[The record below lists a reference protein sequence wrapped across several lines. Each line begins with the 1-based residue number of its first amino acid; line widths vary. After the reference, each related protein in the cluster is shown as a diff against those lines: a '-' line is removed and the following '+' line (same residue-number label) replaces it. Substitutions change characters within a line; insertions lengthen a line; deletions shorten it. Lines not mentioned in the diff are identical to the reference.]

1 MSSEAALRTLIA
13 AGELRPDLF
22 ELLGNDG
29 LTTDIL
35 LTAPGLMEHYD
46 GWNTLVRTPGYRLSK
61 EQAFEH
67 LRATLDQ
74 FKRAIDRLPHSASWE
89 QRLRIW
95 MKAFEEGVAE
105 VRHFQRHPVHS
116 RLISMPSSSVIPQT
130 PLSPRL
136 ASLET
141 ELRVELQGAEHY
153 RAREWFGRLYG
164 EALDISDE
172 VAAALRES
180 WAGGWIT
187 PEEAYYFVLSEYFRD
202 VISPESLEGDD
213 NPLLEHLTEFQ
224 VEAYTYAKNILARY
238 GGVFLADVVGL
249 GKTFIAMALLAHL
262 QRRYGEHAVVI
273 APPAVLPAW
282 ETLARDFRVELALLS
297 IGKLEDLERYSDRE
311 VVVIDESHN
320 FRNRGTQREETINK
334 WLRPEKAAASHRKM
348 ILLSATPQNNSAHD
362 IEQQL
367 RLFPD
372 NCSPLPYPRGSE
384 GRAGF
389 FRQVVAGHASL
400 IDLLQH
406 VVVRRTRNYIKTEY
420 PDAKLRV
427 RLGPGQYEEKTLRF
441 PTRVSGEAQC
451 LRYSIDQA
459 YGGDFFQTLLD
470 AIGTMRYPLQGLGVY
485 VAKGRENDDRL
496 SGLRRSGAS
505 VRGLFRILLFKRL
518 ESSVHA
524 LYATLR
530 RLVEKLDLSVRRLE
544 NGEALLMPGATRA
557 SDDADDSLEDVAKLL
572 PLELFD
578 VDRLG
583 EDLRADL
590 EVVRALIGRLEEVLS
605 HDDEKLGRLE
615 RYLTERPPTSHK
627 TIVFTQFAETARYL
641 HQRLGYRFGK
651 TEYATGGGG
660 ALEKARRF
668 APIANHHTG
677 RLREGE
683 EIDLLVSTDALSEG
697 VNLQDAD
704 TLINYDIHWNPLRL
718 IQRAGRIDR
727 LSSGHEEIH
736 ISSFLPQRELEAS
749 LGLEAVLRQRIAEFI
764 TVFGEDSQV
773 LPTTEQLDPEA
784 MASAYTGDALDGADE
799 SDEMDGLSRHMDRLY
814 RLRRQ
819 DPEKFSRIQRLR
831 PGRRA
836 LGTLASSVAAT
847 RYDTYWQFWAPSGK
861 DVDRIDVRAAFD
873 RLWKQAE
880 AGEAVR
886 DPSPGFGLSFVELA
900 RREFEPLA
908 SGFEQERVQPRLSA
922 HEKFVTTALE
932 SLRRDAPE
940 PILPTIER
948 MLQWVLRGHAQA
960 PLRKQATIW
969 KREKL
974 SPQMVFDELR
984 PLLGRFPIPPR
995 GEFEPELI
1003 AAMVS
1008 ERELE
1013 GRDPA
1018 AGGPS

>member
-1 MSSEAALRTLIA
+1 MPSEADLRTLIA

-22 ELLGNDG
+22 EFLGDDG
-29 LTTDIL
+29 LASEIL
-35 LTAPGLMEHYD
+35 LTAPGLMENYD
-46 GWNTLVRTPGYRLSK
+46 GWNALARTPGHRLSK
-61 EQAFEH
+61 DQAFEH

-89 QRLRIW
+89 QRLRTW
-95 MKAFEEGVAE
+95 TNALDENVAE

-116 RLISMPSSSVIPQT
+116 RLISMASSSVIPQT
-130 PLSPRL
+130 PISPRL
-136 ASLET
+136 AALET
-141 ELRVELQGAEHY
+141 ELRLELRGAEHE
-153 RAREWFGRLYG
+153 RARDWFRRLFD

-172 VAAALRES
+172 VANALRES

-187 PEEAYYFVLSEYFRD
+187 PEEAYYFVLSQYFRD
-202 VISPESLEGDD
+202 VISPESLDGDD

-224 VEAYTYAKNILARY
+224 LEAYTYAKNILARY

-282 ETLARDFRVELALLS
+282 EALAREFRVELVPIS
-297 IGKLEDLERYSDRE
+297 IGKLEDLEQYADRE

-334 WLRPEKAAASHRKM
+334 WLRPEAGAASNRKM
-348 ILLSATPQNNSAHD
+348 ILLSATPQNNSALD
-362 IEQQL
+362 VEQQL

-372 NCSPLPYPRGSE
+372 NFARIPFRGESLS
-384 GRAGF
+384 GF
-389 FRQVVAGHASL
+389 FREVVAGRSSL
-400 IDLLQH
+400 VELLQH
-406 VVVRRTRNYIKTEY
+406 VVVRRTRNYIKSEY

-427 RLGPGQYEEKTLRF
+427 RIGPGKYEERPLRF
-441 PTRVSGEAQC
+441 PTRISGEEQC
-451 LRYSIDQA
+451 LRYSIDRA
-459 YGGDFFQTLLD
+459 YGGEFFQTLLD
-470 AIGTMRYPLQGLGVY
+470 AIASMRYPLQGLGVY
-485 VAKGRENDDRL
+485 VAKGRESDDRL
-496 SGLRRSGAS
+496 AGLRRSGAS

-530 RLVEKLDLSVRRLE
+530 RLVEKLEASVARLE
-544 NGEALLMPGATRA
+544 AGEPLQMPGATRA
-557 SDDADDSLEDVAKLL
+557 SDDADDSLDDATGLL

-590 EVVRALIGRLEEVLS
+590 ETVRALIGKLEEIRSLE
-605 HDDEKLGRLE
+605 DEKLQRLE

-627 TIVFTQFAETARYL
+627 TIVFTQFAETAKYL
-641 HQRLGYRFGK
+641 KLQLGDRFGK

-668 APIANHHTG
+668 APIANH
-677 RLREGE
+677 RPVDPER
-683 EIDLLVSTDALSEG
+683 EIDLLISTDALSEG

-704 TLINYDIHWNPLRL
+704 TLINYDLHWNPLRL

-727 LSSGHEEIH
+727 LSSEHEEIH
-736 ISSFLPQRELEAS
+736 ISSFLPQRELEVS
-749 LGLEAVLRQRIAEFI
+749 LGLEAVLRRRIDEFI

-773 LPTTEQLDPEA
+773 LPTAEQPDPEA
-784 MASAYTGDALDGADE
+784 MASAYTGGALDNADA

-819 DPEKFSRIQRLR
+819 EPDKFSQIQRLR

-836 LGTLASSVAAT
+836 LGTLDTSIAAT
-847 RYDTYWQFWAPSGK
+847 RYDTYWEFWAPSDG
-861 DVDRIDVRAAFD
+861 DVARIDVRSAFD

-880 AGEAVR
+880 AGSSNH
-886 DPSPGFGLSFVELA
+886 DPPAGFGLSFAELA

-908 SGFEQERVQPRLSA
+908 AVFEQERVQPKLSA
-922 HEKFVTTALE
+922 HEKFVDTSLE

-940 PILPTIER
+940 TVLPTILR
-948 MLQWVLRGHAQA
+948 MQAWVLRGHAQA
-960 PLRKQATIW
+960 ALRKQARIW
-969 KREKL
+969 KRQKL
-974 SPQMVFDELR
+974 TPQQVFDELR
-984 PLLGRFPIPPR
+984 PLLGRFPMPPR
-995 GEFEPELI
+995 GDFEAELI
-1003 AAMVS
+1003 AAVVS
-1008 ERELE
+1008 ERSLE
-1013 GRDPA
+1013 ARTFG
-1018 AGGPS
+1018 